1 VWNDHEEQL
10 TSDCAGPMTIGKSGI
25 TVKLNG
31 KTVSCG
37 GDATKNGIVIT
48 NLTNVHVAGGN
59 VTACGLGVYISG
71 GGGHQINGMN
81 VSGNLWHGFLLGP
94 LTVGGVFIEEGS
106 NYNSLNSA
114 VLDGNGEWGVKVN
127 GDHNSIHSSVITN
140 TLEQRAVAKRER
152 SLVGPQAPPD

>member
-81 VSGNLWHGFLLGP
+81 VSGKP
-94 LTVGGVFIEEGS
+94 CTGS
-106 NYNSLNSA
+106 A
-114 VLDGNGEWGVKVN
+114 RAADRRRRVHRRG
-127 GDHNSIHSSVITN
+127 
-140 TLEQRAVAKRER
+140 LELQLAQFSRPRRER
-152 SLVGPQAPPD
+152 RVGREGER